1 MQQKEYAYEDTLA
14 ISNSVNEGACAFYSR
29 HTKEHEHK
37 HCWRIHTRETKRHVV
52 AAERGTGI
60 KMDGANRMLIERSF
74 IFSLYQF
81 GEATRGRFS
90 RAPKWSKLS
99 LYRAKYRTSVPVCSF
114 FLEEE

>member
-1 MQQKEYAYEDTLA
+1 MYEDALA
-14 ISNSVNEGACAFYSR
+14 ISNSVNEGACALYSR

-37 HCWRIHTRETKRHVV
+37 HCWRIRTRETKRHVV

-81 GEATRGRFS
+81 GEVTRGRS
-90 RAPKWSKLS
+90 VARRSGRSSVYIEQSIVRA
-99 LYRAKYRTSVPVCSF
+99 YRSAPF
-114 FLEEE
+114 FKRKNEM